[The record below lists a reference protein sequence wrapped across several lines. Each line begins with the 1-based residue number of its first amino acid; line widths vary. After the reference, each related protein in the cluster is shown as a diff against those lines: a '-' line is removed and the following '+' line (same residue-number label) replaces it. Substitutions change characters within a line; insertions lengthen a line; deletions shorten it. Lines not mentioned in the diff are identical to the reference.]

1 MKQKKLKIGLDDV
14 FSPSKDVVA
23 RKIEGEMIII
33 PLTAGI
39 GDLEDDLYTLNETGQ
54 AVWEKLD
61 GKKDVGT
68 IVKELSKEYGAPSDV
83 IKKDVMGILSELAR
97 RRIVHSKTV
106 K

>member
-1 MKQKKLKIGLDDV
+1 MKIMSSDIFK
-14 FSPSKDVVA
+14 PSGDVVS
-23 RKIEGEMIII
+23 RKIEGETIII
-33 PLTAGI
+33 PLVSGI

-54 AVWEKLD
+54 AIWEKLD

-68 IVKELSKEYGAPSDV
+68 IVKELSEEYGASSDV

-97 RRIVHSKTV
+97 RRIIQSKTV